1 MTQAAFPTMMCKGV
15 TVREPCRVVV
25 NAESINTDKS
35 NRIAKAA
42 VGAARTFAVMRRRGR
57 PDLEIFRA
65 ILDQTKDSPTIQQV
79 RMLPNEQIERSITFV
94 RAMVV
99 TDVSEIMEDR
109 IQITIALKEND
120 FPEKDKFEKA
130 VRTIF
135 IKIKNADLMKKSAD
149 SMPIPQLFY
158 EDEASQ
164 MEGEE
169 AEPIFRFGHYNTKG
183 NPGVSPEILK
193 IADEKQ
199 HQDTIID
206 NDTATSEPMRAGI
219 AVQGV
224 FHTLPS
230 DDDDL

>member
-1 MTQAAFPTMMCKGV
+1 MTQAVFPTMMCKGG
-15 TVREPCRVVV
+15 TGREPCRVVV

-79 RMLPNEQIERSITFV
+79 RMLPNEQIERSIMFV

-109 IQITIALKEND
+109 IQITIALNEND
-120 FPEKDKFEKA
+120 FPEKDKFENAVKA
-130 VRTIF
+130 IF
-135 IKIKNADLMKKSAD
+135 IKIKNAELMKKKVWNTEPI
-149 SMPIPQLFY
+149 PIPQLFF

-169 AEPIFRFGHYNTKG
+169 VKPIFRFGHYNTKG
-183 NPGVSPEILK
+183 NPGASPEIPK
-193 IADEKQ
+193 VIANQTKQ
-199 HQDTIID
+199 HQDTLID
-206 NDTATSEPMRAGI
+206 PERRTPEPMRAGS
-219 AVQGV
+219 ADCGAKC
-224 FHTLPS
+224 
-230 DDDDL
+230 